1 MRGFLAATF
10 CAAIPGLIMVGMACS
25 TGCGGDQGVY
35 ALTLGE
41 VAMVTGDF
49 DTAEEALDKLEV
61 TYNLVDGWHDNG
73 PLYEYEPDYD
83 WETARSQFTP
93 VEEFMGGQYVIGAYD
108 VVFISCGMRGAGKF
122 IYNNASERDDA
133 LVADDAIVSIVHDYV
148 ENGGYIYA
156 TDWTYDLIEAAFP
169 DMIEFVGDDLDLDAA
184 QLGEPQT
191 INGRVVDP
199 ELQEF
204 LEMDASTN
212 EVAVDFNYDAWA
224 VMESVSSDATVLLE
238 GDFIYKD
245 GADHLEMHDAPLAVV
260 FSVGDKGGKVIF
272 TSFHTEAQFTTDV
285 QRMIDFLVL
294 QFGQAEG

>member
-1 MRGFLAATF
+1 MVSAA
-10 CAAIPGLIMVGMACS
+10 
-25 TGCGGDQGVY
+25 GCGGDQGVY

-73 PLYEYEPDYD
+73 PLYEYQPDYD
-83 WETARSQFTP
+83 WENVKLTATP

-108 VVFISCGMRGAGKF
+108 VVFLSCGMRGAGKF
-122 IYNNASERDDA
+122 VYNNASERDDG
-133 LVADDAIVSIVHDYV
+133 LVADDAIVTILHDYV
-148 ENGGYIYA
+148 DNGGYVYA

-191 INGRVVDP
+191 INGRVVDD
-199 ELQEF
+199 ELMEF
-204 LEMDASTN
+204 LEMDSGSN

-224 VMESVSSDATVLLE
+224 VISSVSSDATVLLE
-238 GDFIYKD
+238 GDFVYKD
-245 GADHLEMHDAPLAVV
+245 GADHIELHDAPLAVV
-260 FSVGDKGGKVIF
+260 FEVGDRGGKVIF